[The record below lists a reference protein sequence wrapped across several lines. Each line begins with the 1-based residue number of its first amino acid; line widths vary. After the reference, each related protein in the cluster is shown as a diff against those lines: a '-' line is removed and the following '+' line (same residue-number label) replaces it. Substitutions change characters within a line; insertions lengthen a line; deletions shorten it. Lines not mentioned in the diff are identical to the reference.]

1 MESYQEPPSN
11 TKSETL
17 TILNHFEGLDLTES
31 ELNLLQKTDE
41 AVNKSLEKIQL
52 ITEGFKEVD
61 IQRYQQIQQ
70 SDAGSLLSD
79 YFHELYLV
87 VNGINEKNFI
97 YVTNSYDLNNLRRRL
112 LSFYFEFDQSE
123 DKRLQKKELDMCL
136 DYLAKEE
143 YIGKEKMLKALEL
156 IGIRIDTKLSFL
168 KEGEAAQ
175 KLLTQDKL
183 NEVWMKIKSSE
194 TTGESTGIT
203 DYIDLKKFAPYL
215 CAFFMEYQT
224 KILFHRRK
232 IYKSHLGIPFII
244 DPNTGKEIENPD
256 GSSYGLYRTFL
267 TVLKERKSL
276 DDTVSYRDVVKAV
289 NEYRSNGYT
298 ESLTLESLERIFLHA
313 RVAMKVDLTK
323 GFGGIKMKLRD
334 ILPLIATDICTECTW
349 NTAKIEQEAEKYDLK
364 VHWEAAAFA
373 EKLSKENIHE
383 ALARHCNLA
392 VNPILTKKQLIQGFH
407 EVLTSFIPTIKLA
420 VTII

>member
-1 MESYQEPPSN
+1 METYQEPPSN
-11 TKSETL
+11 TKSETFTVL
-17 TILNHFEGLDLTES
+17 QHFEGLYLNESDLS
-31 ELNLLQKTDE
+31 LLQATDD
-41 AVNKSLEKIQL
+41 AVNKCFDKIH
-52 ITEGFKEVD
+52 IMTEGFKEVD
-61 IQRYQQIQQ
+61 IQRYQKIQQ
-70 SDAGSLLSD
+70 SGAGSLLSE
-79 YFHELYLV
+79 YFNELYLV
-87 VNGINEKNFI
+87 VNGISAKNFI

-136 DYLAKEE
+136 DFLSKEE

-156 IGIRIDTKLSFL
+156 IGISIDTKLSFL

-183 NEVWMKIKSSE
+183 NEVWMKIKSVE
-194 TTGESTGIT
+194 TTGESSVSL
-203 DYIDLKKFAPYL
+203 DYLDLKKFAPYL

-224 KILFHRRK
+224 KVLFRRRK

-244 DPNTGKEIENPD
+244 DPHTGHETEDPN
-256 GSSYGLYRTFL
+256 GNSYGLYRTFL
-267 TVLKERKSL
+267 TVLKERKTL
-276 DDTVSYRDVVKAV
+276 DDTVTYRDVVKAV

-313 RVAMKVDLTK
+313 RIAMKVELSK

-349 NTAKIEQEAEKYDLK
+349 NTAKIDQEVEKYDLK
-364 VHWEAAAFA
+364 VHWESAAYA
-373 EKLSKENIHE
+373 EKLTKENIHE
-383 ALARHCNLA
+383 ALSRHLNLA
-392 VNPILTKKQLIQGFH
+392 LNPILTKKQLIQGFH